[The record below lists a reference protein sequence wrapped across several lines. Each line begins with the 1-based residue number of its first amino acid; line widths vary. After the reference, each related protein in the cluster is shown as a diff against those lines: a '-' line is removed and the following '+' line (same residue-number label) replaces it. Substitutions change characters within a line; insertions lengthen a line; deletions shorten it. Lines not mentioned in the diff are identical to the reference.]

1 MRLLRLAVE
10 SQRWDLAA
18 HIIVLASARVLT
30 SRHHGNKKQSGDR
43 PNVSQIREKK
53 RRPQR
58 QSER

>member
-10 SQRWDLAA
+10 TQRWDLAA
-18 HIIVLASARVLT
+18 VTIILATAQRLS
-30 SRHHGNKKQSGDR
+30 NGDKPDVR
-43 PNVSQIREKK
+43 KNNQKK